1 MSFYND
7 SSKTA
12 ADKIFLRG
20 SEYIKTTDSYNCP
33 LINYS
38 LILGNSSLL
47 KLDS

>member
-12 ADKIFLRG
+12 ADPIYLSG
-20 SEYIKTTDSYNCP
+20 SEYIHTSDAYNCP

-38 LILGNSSLL
+38 LVLGNSSLL
-47 KLDS
+47 TFDS